1 MRRGQLFWGLILV
14 VFGLALLVG
23 NIFEINVWDYL
34 WPLIL
39 IGLGAAILWGTL
51 RRRDSETYSETFVL
65 PFEGSERARIK
76 VQYGAGK
83 LTVHGDPGA
92 ADLIAGN
99 FSGGVEHTTRQENG
113 VTVVTLRSPVQH
125 VTMWP
130 WDWADAGSH
139 RKWSVGLSDRV
150 PLDLEFETGACDAYL
165 NLASLLVKSLRV
177 QTGASSTV
185 IRLPERAGQTDVRL
199 ESGAASM
206 EVRVPEGVAARIV
219 TRGGL
224 ASNAVDTAR
233 FPRTGEAYQSPD
245 YDTAANRVNI
255 TVETGVGSVDIR

>member
-1 MRRGQLFWGLILV
+1 MRRGQLFWGIILV
-14 VFGLALLVG
+14 LLGLSLLLG

-51 RRRDSETYSETFVL
+51 RRRDNETFSETFVL
-65 PFEGSERARIK
+65 PFEGAERARIK
-76 VQYGAGK
+76 LQYGAGK

-99 FSGGVEHTTRQENG
+99 FSGGVEHTVRQENG
-113 VTVVTLRSPVQH
+113 VTQVTLRSPVQH
-125 VTMWP
+125 AAIWP

-165 NLASLLVKSLRV
+165 NLASLPVKSLRV
-177 QTGASSTV
+177 QTGASSTML
-185 IRLPERAGQTDVRL
+185 RLPEHAGHTDVRL
-199 ESGAASM
+199 ESGAASI
-206 EVRVPEGVAARIV
+206 EVRVPEGVAARIRL
-219 TRGGL
+219 RGGL
-224 ASNAVDTAR
+224 ASNTVDTVR
-233 FPRTGEAYQSPD
+233 FPRAGDVYQSPD
-245 YDTAANRVNI
+245 YETASNRADI
-255 TVETGVGSVDIR
+255 SVETGVASVDIR